1 MNDKMIIDAAFKFI
15 EKLPWGAY
23 LVCDRILEA
32 VDEVNWKLA
41 SVPAYVQDRE
51 SIDYLTACGYIEE
64 RDCGKEIGLSYL
76 FWKDVESSMFVC
88 QSDVF
93 DVPKPATDG
102 AACFDIQ
109 SASEAV
115 IPPGGTAVLD
125 TGLRFRIPVGHALMV
140 YSRSGH
146 GFKHDVS
153 LSNGTGVIDSDYR
166 GEMKVKLRNDGA
178 ESFTVK
184 HGDRIAQ
191 AMLIKLPNLH
201 MISGTV
207 ENDTA
212 RGSGGFGSTGN

>member
-1 MNDKMIIDAAFKFI
+1 MFI
-15 EKLPWGAY
+15 
-23 LVCDRILEA
+23 
-32 VDEVNWKLA
+32 
-41 SVPAYVQDRE
+41 
-51 SIDYLTACGYIEE
+51 
-64 RDCGKEIGLSYL
+64 
-76 FWKDVESSMFVC
+76 C

-93 DVPKPATDG
+93 DVPQRATDG

-109 SASEAV
+109 SATEAV
-115 IPPGGTAVLD
+115 IPAGGTAILD

-166 GEMKVKLRNDGA
+166 GELKVKLRNDGA
-178 ESFTVK
+178 EPFTVK

-191 AMLIKLPNLH
+191 AMLIQLPRLH
-201 MISGTV
+201 MIAGTV

-212 RGSGGFGSTGN
+212 RGTGGFGSTGV

>member
-1 MNDKMIIDAAFKFI
+1 MDDRMIIEAAYRFARKFP
-15 EKLPWGAY
+15 LGAQ
-23 LVCDRILEA
+23 LLCAKILEKA
-32 VDEVNWKLA
+32 NDNDCRSV
-41 SVPAYVQDRE
+41 SVPVTLGDYVA
-51 SIDYLTACGYIEE
+51 IDYLTMAGYI
-64 RDCGKEIGLSYL
+64 KECAYGREVCLTNI
-76 FWKDVESSMFVC
+76 FWQAVEDSIFVC

-93 DVPKPATDG
+93 DTPKPATDG

-109 SASEAV
+109 SASDAV
-115 IPPGGTAVLD
+115 IPPGGTAILD
-125 TGLRFRIPVGHALMV
+125 TGLRFKIPEGYALMV

-178 ESFTVK
+178 KPFTVK

-191 AMLIKLPNLH
+191 AMLIKLPDLY
-201 MISGTV
+201 MVSGAV

-212 RGSGGFGSTGN
+212 RGTGGFGSTGN

>member
-1 MNDKMIIDAAFKFI
+1 MNDKMIIDAAYKFAQ
-15 EKLPWGAY
+15 KFPLGAQ
-23 LVCDRILEA
+23 LLCARILEV
-32 VDEVNWKLA
+32 VDENNFREA
-41 SVPAYVQDRE
+41 SVPVALKDYVAM
-51 SIDYLTACGYIEE
+51 DYLAMAGYIKGFVS
-64 RDCGKEIGLSYL
+64 GKEVCLTNI
-76 FWKDVESSMFVC
+76 FWRDVEDSIFVC

-93 DVPKPATDG
+93 DMPKPATDG

-115 IPPGGTAVLD
+115 IPPGGTAILD

-146 GFKHDVS
+146 GFKYDVS

-166 GEMKVKLRNDGA
+166 GELKVKLRNDGA
-178 ESFTVK
+178 EPFTVK

-191 AMLIKLPNLH
+191 AMLIKLPSLN
-201 MISGTV
+201 MIAGTV

>member
-1 MNDKMIIDAAFKFI
+1 MDDKMIIDAARQFVN
-15 EKLPWGAY
+15 KLQWNVQP
-23 LVCDRILEA
+23 LCHRII
-32 VDEVNWKLA
+32 
-41 SVPAYVQDRE
+41 E
-51 SIDYLTACGYIEE
+51 SIDEKGWRLASTHLHADESAAFSWLSNLGYVESRNFGRE
-64 RDCGKEIGLSYL
+64 VGFSGH
-76 FWKDVESSMFVC
+76 FWKCVEESAFIC

-93 DVPKPATDG
+93 DMPKPATDG

-109 SASEAV
+109 SASDAV

-146 GFKHDVS
+146 GFKNDVS

-178 ESFTVK
+178 EPFTVK

-191 AMLIKLPNLH
+191 AMLIQLPNLY
-201 MISGTV
+201 MVAGTV

-212 RGSGGFGSTGN
+212 RGTGGFGSTGN

>member
-1 MNDKMIIDAAFKFI
+1 
-15 EKLPWGAY
+15 
-23 LVCDRILEA
+23 
-32 VDEVNWKLA
+32 
-41 SVPAYVQDRE
+41 
-51 SIDYLTACGYIEE
+51 
-64 RDCGKEIGLSYL
+64 
-76 FWKDVESSMFVC
+76 MFVC

-93 DVPKPATDG
+93 DMPKPATEG

-115 IPPGGTAVLD
+115 IPPGGTAILD
-125 TGLRFRIPVGHALMV
+125 TGLRFRIPVGYALMV

-178 ESFTVK
+178 EPFTVK

>member
-1 MNDKMIIDAAFKFI
+1 MNDKMILDAAKQFVK
-15 EKLPWGAY
+15 KLPWNVRF
-23 LVCDRILEA
+23 LCNRILES
-32 VDEVNWKLA
+32 VDEMGWRLA
-41 SVPAYVQDRE
+41 STHLYASD
-51 SIDYLTACGYIEE
+51 SAAFSYLSVYGYIEE
-64 RDCGKEIGLSYL
+64 RNGGREVGLSYH
-76 FWKDVESSMFVC
+76 FWKCVEESMFVC

-93 DVPKPATDG
+93 DMPKPATDG

-109 SASEAV
+109 SASDAV
-115 IPPGGTAVLD
+115 IPPGGTAILD

-178 ESFTVK
+178 EPFTVK

-191 AMLIKLPNLH
+191 AMLIQLPRLH
-201 MISGTV
+201 MIAGTV

-212 RGSGGFGSTGN
+212 RGTGGFGSTGV